1 MYDSGHMLSMLWY
14 PRYEGLRYMIQMRY
28 NGFMSR
34 DVNPLDFLNPM
45 SPRSPEELATHRL
58 EICKTCDWFRPK
70 TQTCKKCG
78 CFMKLKTTLEK
89 AKCPIGKW

>member
-1 MYDSGHMLSMLWY
+1 MDQRSKHVLNRLLASPIGYNK
-14 PRYEGLRYMIQMRY
+14 YMDDVTPFDLI
-28 NGFMSR
+28 NG
-34 DVNPLDFLNPM
+34 
-45 SPRSPEELATHRL
+45 SPRVERDIKDIRMD
-58 EICKTCDWFRPK
+58 ICKTCDWFRPK